1 MVSSIFVDISLSM
14 FTNLKEKNIW
24 ILSKL
29 VTSRRKK
36 FLDMHGLRIFFRGG
50 GDLGAYNYIGNF
62 TILNFPG
69 EGGVTD
75 SLPPF
80 DLLLLDNSL

>member
-36 FLDMHGLRIFFRGG
+36 FLDMHGLR
-50 GDLGAYNYIGNF
+50 AYNYIGNF

-75 SLPPF
+75 SPPLF